1 MMNDKPDLDMIVE
14 DRIAWWFVKAVITQF
29 IRVNKAILTDKE
41 VDQVVDQ
48 VVENGYHLA
57 NAMKRARA
65 KILLGG
71 APDDPE

>member
-14 DRIAWWFVKAVITQF
+14 DRIARWFVKAVITQF
-29 IRVNKAILTDKE
+29 LGRVFHDPRIGPAFL
-41 VDQVVDQ
+41 VDQVA
-48 VVENGYHLA
+48 ENGYHLA

>member
-14 DRIAWWFVKAVITQF
+14 DRIAWWFVKTVITQF
-29 IRVNKAILTDKE
+29 IRVNQAILTDKE
-41 VDQVVDQ
+41 VDQVA
-48 VVENGYHLA
+48 ENGYHLA

>member
-29 IRVNKAILTDKE
+29 IVNQAILTDKE
-41 VDQVVDQ
+41 VDQVA
-48 VVENGYHLA
+48 ENGYHLA

-65 KILLGG
+65 KTLLGG